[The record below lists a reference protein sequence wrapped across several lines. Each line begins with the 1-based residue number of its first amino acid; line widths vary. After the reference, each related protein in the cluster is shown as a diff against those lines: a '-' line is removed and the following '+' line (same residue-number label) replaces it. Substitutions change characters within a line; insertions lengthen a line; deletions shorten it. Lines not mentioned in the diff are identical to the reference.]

1 MKKSPFFRSHRPLRR
16 AALVFGCIVAL
27 CTGFT
32 VWSHRAAQADS
43 PTRTGKSTSR
53 AQDSSG
59 PMTYGEAQ
67 TVGQGTTVSVADLMA
82 TEKKRPR
89 SKDETERFT
98 KNEYEFF
105 MERRGTLR
113 QNPASPLTATWPP
126 TDPEPAT
133 DVQSA
138 TTPIR
143 NTPQT
148 VGRNFLGVS
157 RTESGGFT
165 PPDSHGAVGPTQ
177 VVVAAN
183 VFMKSFNKA
192 TGDPDGVLNL
202 SLSTFFSSVSGGAG
216 LSDPRV
222 KFDPISRRW
231 FVSIITTSST
241 NRILLA
247 VSSGPDITSASSF
260 TFFSFAA
267 TDGGGSET
275 QTPFADYDTLGIDA
289 RGIYICVNMFNTA
302 GNALLGATVFVLN
315 KANLLAPSPTV
326 TVTAFR
332 QLNNGSGPGPSTP
345 YVADNPD
352 PAATEAY
359 LIGPDNVSLGLLVL
373 RRITGADTATPAI
386 SGNLNVTVPAT
397 AAPINVPVQGR
408 TQASLDS
415 LDDRLYEAKVRNGRL
430 WTAHNI
436 QVDATGVAS
445 ATGGRTGSRWYEIG
459 TLSTT
464 PTLIQSGTLFSN
476 AAVNPD
482 FFWIPSIGITGQG
495 HAALA
500 CSAAGAARFTDI
512 VYAGRLSGDSPGT
525 LRAPTTAVTSTNSYT
540 LTASRWGDYS
550 HVATDP
556 NDDMTMWTFQE
567 YAPSATEWGVR
578 AVQLVAPPPA
588 TLTGIS
594 PTSATQGQT
603 LNITVNGTST
613 NGSGFYNPPAP
624 FPNKLAANFGTGVTI
639 NSVTFNSPTQAVF
652 NVTVQGGAATGVRN
666 VTVTNPD
673 GQATTGNNLFTVNT
687 GCATPISVS
696 PTTLPGGVTNVP
708 YSAQTANATG
718 GATPYT
724 FTLATG
730 ALPTGLT
737 LSSGGVISGTPTV
750 AGTFSF
756 TVLATDNAGCTGATT
771 YSVTIGS
778 PVLAQGSVTITTGNN
793 LIEPNECNSLTIPLS
808 NGGTADATGVSA
820 TLTSSTPGVTISV
833 ANSAYPTLA
842 AGGAVQTNTT
852 AFQVSTGNS
861 IACLSTINFTLNV
874 TYIGGSS
881 TFNFT
886 RTVGQPPGT
895 NYIFTP
901 TTGATIPG
909 TPGAGTLVPGTQD
922 DDAVAPLPLP
932 AFAFSV
938 YDTPVS
944 SMTVDTNGNIR
955 INGVGVSSV
964 TNGNLPSGTFPAG
977 SPVLLAYWDDL
988 DMSPSVT
995 TGGGIFT
1002 QTVGTAP
1009 NRQFVVEW
1017 RARHWI
1023 NAQTLG
1029 AVDTNFAI
1037 VFNEGSN
1044 RFNYVYALTG
1054 AGAFVN
1060 GVSATAGVQA
1070 DTTGS
1075 TFTQFSA
1082 NTASLFAGQKLDT
1095 SFAPSVCTPG
1105 SGGCAVTCS
1114 YLVAPTSASIPA
1126 KSTTGSITV
1135 TTTAGCAW
1143 TATSNASWLTVLS
1156 GASGTGNGT
1165 VQIRAAS
1172 NESATPRSGTLT
1184 VAGQTVTLNQ
1194 PRPNASTPGQFRP
1207 SNGFVYIRNTNDTG
1221 IANAEFFYGTAG
1233 DVPVAGDWNG
1243 DGTDTIGIYR
1253 NGTFFLRNSN
1263 NSGFADIQFPFGAA
1277 GDIPIVGD
1285 WDGDGVDTVGIVRGN
1300 TVFLRNSNTAG
1311 NADIQ
1316 LAYGVSTDIFIT
1328 GDWNG
1333 DGIDTIGCFRPTNGF
1348 VYIRNTNTTGIAD
1361 FEFFYGTAGDKPV
1374 TGDWNGDGIDTIG
1387 IVRGNQWFLR
1397 NSNTSGFAEIQYF
1410 YGTDTDVPIAGDW
1423 DGQP

>member
-1 MKKSPFFRSHRPLRR
+1 MKKSSFLRFDRPLRR
-16 AALVFGCIVAL
+16 AGLVFGCVIAL
-27 CTGFT
+27 CAGFT
-32 VWSHRAAQADS
+32 VWSHRAAQADA
-43 PTRTGKSTSR
+43 PGRKTSTSGR
-53 AQDSSG
+53 AQDNG
-59 PMTYGEAQ
+59 QMTYGTAQ
-67 TVGQGTTVSVADLMA
+67 TVGKGTTVSVADLMA

-105 MERRGTLR
+105 MERRSTLR
-113 QNPASPLTATWPP
+113 QNPASPLSATWPP
-126 TDPEPAT
+126 TDPEPVT
-133 DVQSA
+133 DTQSA
-138 TTPIR
+138 TPPIR

-148 VGRNFLGVS
+148 VGRNFLGAS
-157 RTESGGFT
+157 RIESGGFT

-183 VFMKSFNKA
+183 VFMRSFNKA

-202 SLSTFFSSVSGGAG
+202 SLSAFFSSVSGGAG

-231 FVSIITTSST
+231 FVSIITTSTT
-241 NRILLA
+241 NQILLA
-247 VSSGPDITSASSF
+247 VSSGPNITSTSSF

-289 RGIYICVNMFNTA
+289 RGVYLCVNMFNTA
-302 GNALLGATVFVLN
+302 GNALLGSTVFVLN

-332 QLNNGSGPGPSTP
+332 RLNNGSGAGPSTP

-352 PAATEAY
+352 PEATEAY

-386 SGNLNVTVPAT
+386 SDNLNLTVPAT

-408 TQASLDS
+408 TQAPLDA
-415 LDDRLYEAKVRNGRL
+415 LDDRLYEAKIRNGRL
-430 WTAHNI
+430 WTCHNI

-482 FFWIPSIGITGQG
+482 SFWIPSIGITGQG

-512 VYAGRLSGDSPGT
+512 VYAGRLSGDPLGT
-525 LRAPTTAVTSTNSYT
+525 LRAPTTAVTATNSYT

-567 YAPSATEWGVR
+567 YAPGVTDWGVR

-588 TLTGIS
+588 TLTSIS

-624 FPNKLAANFGTGVTI
+624 FPNKLAADFGTGVTI

-673 GQATTGNNLFTVNT
+673 GQTTTGNNLFTVNA

-696 PTTLPGGVTNVP
+696 PTTLPGGVRNVP
-708 YSAQTANATG
+708 YSAQTASATG
-718 GATPYT
+718 GAAPYT
-724 FTLATG
+724 FSLATG
-730 ALPTGLT
+730 ALPSGLT
-737 LSSGGVISGTPTV
+737 LSSGGLLSGTPTV
-750 AGTFSF
+750 AGSFTF

-771 YSVTIGS
+771 YAITIGS
-778 PVLAQGSVTITTGNN
+778 PVLAQGAVTITTGNN
-793 LIEPNECNSLTIPLS
+793 LIEPNECNSLNIALS
-808 NGGTADATGVSA
+808 NSGTADAAGVTA
-820 TLTSSTPGVTISV
+820 ILSSTTPGVTIATAAAS
-833 ANSAYPTLA
+833 YPTLA
-842 AGGAVQTNTT
+842 AGGAVQPNTT

-874 TYIGGSS
+874 TYTGGSA

-886 RTVGQPPGT
+886 QTVGQPPGT
-895 NYIFTP
+895 NYIFTS

-922 DDAVAPLPLP
+922 DDAVASLPLP

-938 YDTPVS
+938 YGTPVS

-955 INGVGVSSV
+955 INGAGATSV
-964 TNGNLPSGTFPAG
+964 TNGNLPSGTFPVG
-977 SPVLLAYWDDL
+977 TPVLLAYWDDL
-988 DMSPSVT
+988 DMSPTVT
-995 TGGGIFT
+995 IGGGVYT

-1023 NAQTLG
+1023 NNQPLG
-1029 AVDTNFAI
+1029 GVDTNFAI

-1060 GVSATAGVQA
+1060 GVSATVGVQA

-1075 TFTQFSA
+1075 TFTQFSS

-1095 SFAPSVCTPG
+1095 SFAPGVCSPG

-1114 YLVAPTSASIPA
+1114 YQVTPINPTIIGSPGSA
-1126 KSTTGSITV
+1126 TVTV
-1135 TTTAGCAW
+1135 TTGNGCQW
-1143 TATSNASWLTVLS
+1143 TAQSNTAWLTIQS
-1156 GASGTGNGT
+1156 GATGNGNGT
-1165 VQIRAAS
+1165 VQVRIALNNTAA
-1172 NESATPRSGTLT
+1172 PRTGTLT
-1184 VAGQTVTLNQ
+1184 VAGQTVTFNQ
-1194 PRPNASTPGQFRP
+1194 SRPNASTPGQYRP
-1207 SNGFVYIRNTNDTG
+1207 SNGFVYVRNTNETGFADT
-1221 IANAEFFYGTAG
+1221 EFFYGTAS
-1233 DVPVAGDWNG
+1233 DQPISGDWDGN
-1243 DGTDTIGIYR
+1243 GTDTIGIYR

-1263 NSGFADIQFPFGAA
+1263 TSGFADIQFPFGAP
-1277 GDIPIVGD
+1277 GDIPLAGD
-1285 WDGDGVDTVGIVRGN
+1285 WDGDGVDTIGVVRGN
-1300 TVFLRNSNTAG
+1300 VVFLKNSNTSG
-1311 NADIQ
+1311 NADFQ
-1316 LAYGVSTDIFIT
+1316 FAYGTATDRFIT

-1333 DGIDTIGCFRPTNGF
+1333 DGVDTIGCFRPSDGY
-1348 VYIRNTNTTGIAD
+1348 VYLRDTNTTGVAD
-1361 FEFFYGTAGDKPV
+1361 FLFFYGQASDKPV
-1374 TGDWNGDGIDTIG
+1374 VGDWNGDGVDTIG
-1387 IVRGNQWFLR
+1387 VVRGNQWFLR
-1397 NSNTSGFAEIQYF
+1397 NSNSSGFADIQYF
-1410 YGTDTDVPIAGDW
+1410 YGTDTDVPISGDW